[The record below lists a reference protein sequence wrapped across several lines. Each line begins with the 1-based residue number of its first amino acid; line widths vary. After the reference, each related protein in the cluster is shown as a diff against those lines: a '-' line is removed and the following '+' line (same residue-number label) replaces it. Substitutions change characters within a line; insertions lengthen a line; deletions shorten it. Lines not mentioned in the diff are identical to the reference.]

1 MRELGGAHDI
11 YPTAHDAP
19 SARGVPMIAATP
31 SAHPFA
37 EADGPPLRLAFV
49 GQTTY
54 FASCSLQEPAAGIL
68 PFFVDF
74 RAGADADRM
83 LDAVRAL
90 DPDVVVVFRPEI
102 IPAGAF
108 AELAALTI
116 GFLTEPL
123 PRTDGAEHPD
133 LERRLDD
140 LRAVDPQNF
149 DRIVS
154 FDPLM
159 ASTAERILPVWRSLP
174 LPVADRLFL
183 GTHVRSD
190 PPKIL
195 FVGRS
200 TQHREEFLG
209 PAKHEHDV
217 IHIAHGV
224 TDDRLLA
231 YLREVDVGL
240 NLHNERY
247 PTFENRV
254 SVSCAA
260 GLLVVT
266 EPLSPTHG
274 LEPGIDYLEV
284 HSFQDLLVALFEL
297 RRNIAAYRRI
307 RVRGR
312 AKAERFRASR
322 VYPALVR
329 DAMLDVRAFG
339 SPRRG

>member
-1 MRELGGAHDI
+1 ML
-11 YPTAHDAP
+11 T
-19 SARGVPMIAATP
+19 S
-31 SAHPFA
+31 
-37 EADGPPLRLAFV
+37 LRAF
-49 GQTTY
+49 
-54 FASCSLQEPAAGIL
+54 
-68 PFFVDF
+68 
-74 RAGADADRM
+74 
-83 LDAVRAL
+83 
-90 DPDVVVVFRPEI
+90 DPDVVLVFRPEI

-108 AELAALTI
+108 GDLGALTI
-116 GFLTEPL
+116 GFLTEPI
-123 PRTDGAEHPD
+123 PRAEGSSHPD
-133 LERRLDD
+133 LERRLED
-140 LRAVDPQNF
+140 LRAVDSRNF

-159 ASTAERILPVWRSLP
+159 AATAEPILPVWRSLP

-190 PPKIL
+190 PPKML

-200 TQHREEFLG
+200 TPHREDLLM
-209 PAKHEHDV
+209 PAKHEHDI

-224 TDDRLLA
+224 TDDRLLE

-240 NLHNERY
+240 NLHNEPY

-254 SVSCAA
+254 SVCCAA
-260 GLLVVT
+260 GLIVVT

-274 LEPGIDYLEV
+274 FEPGIDYLEV
-284 HSFQDLLVALFEL
+284 QSFQDLLVALFEV
-297 RRNIAAYRRI
+297 RRNVRAFRRV

-312 AKAERFRASR
+312 AKAERLRASR

-339 SPRRG
+339 SLRVARPSSARRAGR

>member
-1 MRELGGAHDI
+1 M
-11 YPTAHDAP
+11 T
-19 SARGVPMIAATP
+19 ATP
-31 SAHPFA
+31 SATPFA

-54 FASCSLQEPAAGIL
+54 FAACSMQAPAGGVL
-68 PFFVDF
+68 PLFVEF
-74 RAGADADRM
+74 RAGADAEKM
-83 LDAVRAL
+83 LASLRAF

-108 AELAALTI
+108 ADIAALTV

-123 PRTDGAEHPD
+123 PRVEGGAHAD
-133 LERRLDD
+133 LERRLED
-140 LRAVDPQNF
+140 LRAVDAQNF

-159 ASTAERILPVWRSLP
+159 AATAEAIMPVWRSLP
-174 LPVADRLFL
+174 LPVSDRLFL
-183 GTHVRSD
+183 GAHVRSD
-190 PPKIL
+190 PPKML

-200 TQHREEFLG
+200 TPHREELLM

-224 TDDRLLA
+224 TDDRLLG
-231 YLREVDVGL
+231 YLSEVDVGL
-240 NLHNERY
+240 NIHNEAY

-254 SVSCAA
+254 SVCCAA
-260 GLLVVT
+260 GLVVVT

-284 HSFQDLLVALFEL
+284 HNFQDLLVALFEL
-297 RRNIAAYRRI
+297 RRNIGAYRRV

-312 AKAERFRASR
+312 AKAEQFRASR

>member
-1 MRELGGAHDI
+1 MTSVPMTKA
-11 YPTAHDAP
+11 PP
-19 SARGVPMIAATP
+19 SAYAFAA
-31 SAHPFA
+31 
-37 EADGPPLRLAFV
+37 ADGPPLRLVFV

-54 FASCSLQEPAAGIL
+54 FAACSMQEPAGGVV

-83 LDAVRAL
+83 LAAVRAL
-90 DPDVVVVFRPEI
+90 DPDVILAFRPEI
-102 IPAGAF
+102 FPAGVF
-108 AELAALTI
+108 ADLDALTI
-116 GFLTEPL
+116 GFLTEPI
-123 PRTDGAEHPD
+123 PRTDGAAHPD
-133 LERRLDD
+133 LERRLGD
-140 LRAVDPQNF
+140 LRAVDPRNF
-149 DRIVS
+149 DRIIS

-159 ASTAERILPVWRSLP
+159 AETADRILPVWRSLP

-183 GTHVRSD
+183 GTHVRAD
-190 PPKIL
+190 PPRML

-200 TQHREEFLG
+200 TQHREDFLG
-209 PAKHEHDV
+209 PAKHEHDI

-224 TDDRLLA
+224 TDDHLLD

-240 NLHNERY
+240 NLHNEPY

-254 SVSCAA
+254 SVCLAA
-260 GLLVVT
+260 GLVVVT

-297 RRNIAAYRRI
+297 RRNIGAFRRV

-312 AKAERFRASR
+312 AKAEQYRASR

-339 SPRRG
+339 SPRR

>member
-1 MRELGGAHDI
+1 
-11 YPTAHDAP
+11 
-19 SARGVPMIAATP
+19 MIAATP

-68 PFFVDF
+68 PVFIEF
-74 RAGADADRM
+74 RAGADAGSMVDS
-83 LDAVRAL
+83 LQAF
-90 DPDVVVVFRPEI
+90 DPDVVLVFRPEI

-108 AELAALTI
+108 ADVGALTL
-116 GFLTEPL
+116 GFLTEPI
-123 PRTDGAEHPD
+123 PRADGGSHPD

-140 LRAVDPQNF
+140 LRAVDPGNF

-159 ASTAERILPVWRSLP
+159 AATADPILPVWRSLA
-174 LPVADRLFL
+174 LPVSDRLFL

-190 PPKIL
+190 PPKML

-200 TQHREEFLG
+200 TPHREELLM
-209 PAKHEHDV
+209 PAKHEHDI

-240 NLHNERY
+240 NIHNEPY

-260 GLLVVT
+260 GLLVVS

-284 HSFQDLLVALFEL
+284 HNFQDLLVALFDL
-297 RRNIAAYRRI
+297 RRHISAYHRV

-339 SPRRG
+339 SPRRA

>member
-1 MRELGGAHDI
+1 MTR
-11 YPTAHDAP
+11 
-19 SARGVPMIAATP
+19 TP
-31 SAHPFA
+31 SASPFA

-54 FASCSLQEPAAGIL
+54 FASCSLQEPAAGIE
-68 PFFVDF
+68 PVFIEF
-74 RAGADADRM
+74 RAGADPAPM
-83 LDAVRAL
+83 VGAVRAF
-90 DPDVVVVFRPEI
+90 DPDVVLVFRPEI

-108 AELAALTI
+108 AEIGALTL

-123 PRTDGAEHPD
+123 PRSDGEAHPD

-140 LRAVDPQNF
+140 LRAVDSQNF

-154 FDPLM
+154 FDPLV
-159 ASTAERILPVWRSLP
+159 AATAQRILPVWRSLP
-174 LPVADRLFL
+174 LPVSDRLFL
-183 GTHVRSD
+183 GTHIRSD
-190 PPKIL
+190 PPKML

-200 TQHREEFLG
+200 TPHREELLM

-240 NLHNERY
+240 NIHNEPY

-254 SVSCAA
+254 SVCCAA
-260 GLLVVT
+260 GLIVVT

-274 LEPGIDYLEV
+274 LEPGIDYLQV
-284 HSFQDLLVALFEL
+284 HNFQDLLVALFEL
-297 RRNIAAYRRI
+297 RRNVAAFRRI

-312 AKAERFRASR
+312 AKAEQFRASR

-339 SPRRG
+339 SPRRP